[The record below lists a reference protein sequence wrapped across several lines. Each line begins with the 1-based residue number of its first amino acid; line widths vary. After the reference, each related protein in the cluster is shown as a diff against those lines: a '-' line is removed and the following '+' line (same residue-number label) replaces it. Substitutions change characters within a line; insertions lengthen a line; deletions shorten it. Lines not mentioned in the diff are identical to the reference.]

1 VQLHLGVAALLAV
14 CLQLLAIFGP
24 LGSDDL
30 PRRILFLLSYVIL
43 FAFVAAN
50 IRRPGIAVIGVG
62 TALNF
67 IVIAANGGL
76 MPITPETLLRTGSI
90 PEGAETGEWVE
101 HSKDVLKERDDVH
114 LYFLSDRLVWD
125 GVAPIR
131 AFSIGDVVLVA
142 GLGITLV
149 DLFLP
154 RLDRRRSPESH
165 DHT

>member
-1 VQLHLGVAALLAV
+1 MAALLAV

-30 PRRILFLLSYVIL
+30 LRRVLFIISYLILI
-43 FAFVAAN
+43 AFVAVN
-50 IRRPGIAVIGVG
+50 VRRPGIAVIGVG
-62 TALNF
+62 LALNF

-76 MPITPETLLRTGSI
+76 MPITPETLLKTGSI
-90 PEGAETGEWVE
+90 PEGAETGEWVSR
-101 HSKDVLKERDDVH
+101 SKDVLKEREDVH

-131 AFSIGDVVLVA
+131 AFSIGDLVLLA

-149 DLFLP
+149 ELFFP
-154 RLDRRRSPESH
+154 RLERRNGAEPP
-165 DHT
+165 